1 MIDKI
6 ALLRQALGSLR
17 TQAVARAGSAGSVRS
32 QASAQ
37 GADARALR
45 DAALQRRLSL
55 AIAQIDAD
63 DPRRRRHAVRAIVL
77 VSLLREFG
85 DELEGDPA
93 FHQVVEQ
100 VAVTMHDE
108 PQLRD
113 SIDLALKDL
122 RDIRWPVN

>member
-6 ALLRQALGSLR
+6 ALLRQALGGLR
-17 TQAVARAGSAGSVRS
+17 TQAIVRAEAAGSVHG
-32 QASAQ
+32 
-37 GADARALR
+37 GARALAADTRALR

-55 AIAQIDAD
+55 AIAQIDAR
-63 DPRRRRHAVRAIVL
+63 DPRRRRHALRAIVL

-85 DELEGDPA
+85 EELENDPA

-100 VAVTMHDE
+100 VTETMHDE

-113 SIDLALKDL
+113 SIDLALKEL
-122 RDIRWPVN
+122 RDIRWPEK